1 MQFIS
6 WTVAEEVRNNIVM
19 LNAKEQAKEVVKHM
33 YSKDLTIRR
42 NNVLKMS
49 FETIQVTIYK

>member
-33 YSKDLTIRR
+33 YSKELTIRR